1 MARPSVSSQSL
12 VDLASSKIQSKK
24 ETKCYEEHNP
34 PASSFSDHEITQEP
48 INNKGLKNKQEQ
60 HKNIELIRKKYTLQN
75 KSLAKNNSLMMLR
88 ISEMEAKVSDLI
100 NENMLLR
107 KRRTFKD
114 AELKKQLESK
124 LVTLETGLMH
134 KFGEIFEM
142 LKGVRMK
149 EGIPE
154 NPQLDVFKNLLDEA
168 PTATSTP
175 IEEVAEIENSPFV
188 LNTRSFGQPLKD
200 DSFTLPKSHLYLH
213 TADKGSRQPTVTERK
228 SIEERESDSVETRQ
242 KDKIDRVKDN
252 SVDNILLQGLE
263 NASPMQDINIYEPK
277 KAEKQDTEAME
288 FPQKLSTPNPKIR
301 SKESRTFDVYND
313 KDKNNDGIDILSNKK
328 ESKRTKVSGKAA
340 QKQVVIAQ
348 DDPPIKEEVRQEDAQ
363 EEVQKEGQEGDQ
375 ADGQDEGQEGNRRPS
390 RNRKP
395 VSYKW
400 PSLSKKMRR
409 QSEKFVDAVIVPDEE
424 EPSVDSSIKKEN
436 QSHNE
441 RKRTKGTDNT
451 ENSSSKR
458 SKRPPLG
465 NVTLANN
472 NKTNSRKENTDTKHN
487 ALNTKVLQDTNDEND
502 EVVQSKMNIQIE
514 RDEKNDASIF
524 DFDDANKPPKT
535 YKKRKQGSTKGEKRT
550 YESRRHSMLI

>member
-24 ETKCYEEHNP
+24 ETKGYDEHNP
-34 PASSFSDHEITQEP
+34 PASSFSDHEITQEA

-107 KRRTFKD
+107 KRRTYKD

-124 LVTLETGLMH
+124 LGNLETGLMH
-134 KFGEIFEM
+134 KFSEIFEM
-142 LKGVRMK
+142 LKGVRMN

-154 NPQLDVFKNLLDEA
+154 NPRLDVFKNFVDEA
-168 PTATSTP
+168 PSATSTP
-175 IEEVAEIENSPFV
+175 IEEIAEIGNSPFV
-188 LNTRSFGQPLKD
+188 FNTRSLAQPLKD

-213 TADKGSRQPTVTERK
+213 TADKGNRQPAVAERD
-228 SIEERESDSVETRQ
+228 SIEERESDSVEMRE
-242 KDKIDRVKDN
+242 KDKIDPVKDS
-252 SVDNILLQGLE
+252 SVSDFPPQGLE
-263 NASPMQDINIYEPK
+263 NTSPMHNKIHELK
-277 KAEKQDTEAME
+277 KAGKQDSEAVD
-288 FPQKLSTPNPKIR
+288 FPHKLSTANKKIQ

-313 KDKNNDGIDILSNKK
+313 KDKTNGIDILSNKK
-328 ESKRTKVSGKAA
+328 DSKRTKISGRAA
-340 QKQVVIAQ
+340 QKQLVIAQ

-363 EEVQKEGQEGDQ
+363 EEDTQEDAQEEVQEEGQE
-375 ADGQDEGQEGNRRPS
+375 EGQGGSRRPS
-390 RNRKP
+390 RSRKP

-424 EPSVDSSIKKEN
+424 EPTVDSSIKQES

-441 RKRTKGTDNT
+441 RKRTKGNDNT
-451 ENSSSKR
+451 ESNSSKR
-458 SKRPPLG
+458 SKRQPLG

-472 NKTNSRKENTDTKHN
+472 NKTNSRKENADTKDK
-487 ALNTKVLQDTNDEND
+487 ALNTKVFQGLNDEND
-502 EVVQSKMNIQIE
+502 KAVKSKMGIQVE
-514 RDEKNDASIF
+514 KDEKNDPSIF
-524 DFDDANKPPKT
+524 DFDDVNKPPKT
-535 YKKRKQGSTKGEKRT
+535 YKKRKQGSTKVEKRT

>member
-24 ETKCYEEHNP
+24 ETKGYDEHNP

-107 KRRTFKD
+107 KRRTYKD

-124 LVTLETGLMH
+124 LVNLETGLMH
-134 KFGEIFEM
+134 KFSEIFEM
-142 LKGVRMK
+142 LKGVRMN

-154 NPQLDVFKNLLDEA
+154 NPRLDVFKNFFDEA
-168 PTATSTP
+168 PSATSTP
-175 IEEVAEIENSPFV
+175 IEEVAEIGNSPFV
-188 LNTRSFGQPLKD
+188 FNTRSLAQPLKD
-200 DSFTLPKSHLYLH
+200 NSFTLPKSHLYLH
-213 TADKGSRQPTVTERK
+213 TADKGSRQPTVAERD
-228 SIEERESDSVETRQ
+228 SIEERESDSVEMRE
-242 KDKIDRVKDN
+242 KDKIDPVKDS
-252 SVDNILLQGLE
+252 SVSNILLQGLE
-263 NASPMQDINIYEPK
+263 NTSSMHNIKIHEPK
-277 KAEKQDTEAME
+277 KAGKQDTEAVD
-288 FPQKLSTPNPKIR
+288 FPQKLSTPNKKIQ
-301 SKESRTFDVYND
+301 SKESRTFDVFND

-328 ESKRTKVSGKAA
+328 DSKRTKISGRVA
-340 QKQVVIAQ
+340 QKQLEIAQ

-363 EEVQKEGQEGDQ
+363 DEDTQEDTQEEGQE
-375 ADGQDEGQEGNRRPS
+375 EGQGGSRRPS
-390 RNRKP
+390 RSRKP

-424 EPSVDSSIKKEN
+424 EPSVDSSIKQES
-436 QSHNE
+436 QSHYE
-441 RKRTKGTDNT
+441 RKRTKGNDNT
-451 ENSSSKR
+451 ENNSSKR
-458 SKRPPLG
+458 SKRQPLG
-465 NVTLANN
+465 NVTLASN
-472 NKTNSRKENTDTKHN
+472 NKTNSRKENADTKDK
-487 ALNTKVLQDTNDEND
+487 ALNTKV
-502 EVVQSKMNIQIE
+502 VQSLNDGNDKVVKSKMGIQVE
-514 RDEKNDASIF
+514 RDEKNDPSIF
-524 DFDDANKPPKT
+524 DFDDVNKPPKT
-535 YKKRKQGSTKGEKRT
+535 YKKRKQGSTNVEKRT